1 MLCDGPLVPLSL
13 MNHSE
18 IKLGL
23 LLLEFFSVAR
33 STEQISSLSNFDDP
47 EWRLKGTM
55 ARLWN
60 NPL

>member
-1 MLCDGPLVPLSL
+1 MPLSL